1 MPDEMEAANDAEAEA
16 AEKAFGRT
24 HPSESRRRVL
34 FQKDAEVHKKNLNK
48 KSKEIQDKARA
59 KKVRV
64 LRKNPSSGFSTGGDN
79 DVIMEDARVHA
90 EATRS
95 GAAKRHRTPE
105 RTHWFI
111 ISPDGVAITHSVAA
125 ELPPQKKIRVL

>member
-34 FQKDAEVHKKNLNK
+34 FQKDAEVHKKNLNR

-79 DVIMEDARVHA
+79 DVIMEDARVQA
-90 EATRS
+90 EAKS

-105 RTHWFI
+105 RTQWFI
-111 ISPDGVAITHSVAA
+111 VSPAGVASTHSVAV
-125 ELPPQKKIRVL
+125 EPPQKKIRVL